1 MSTEARHGTERHS
14 TIADENTIL
23 RGQVGSGLHGVTTG
37 DDDRDEMG
45 ICIEPPEAVIGL
57 EKFEQYIYRTQPDGA
72 RSGPGDLDLCVYS
85 LRKWMKLAAEGNP
98 TVLMMLW
105 IPDSELTVKTELGV
119 ELQAASE
126 LFITKQ
132 AGRKFLGYL
141 NSQREGLEGTHH
153 RHTNRPEL
161 IEQYGFDTKYAYHA
175 LRLGIQ
181 GIEFLTER
189 RIHLPMKPSN
199 IDALLCVRRGQ
210 TTLAEVL
217 NWLESL
223 TRGLEHLI
231 EKAPSRDVPDAPDWD
246 RINAWL
252 VNMYQRH
259 WRTSE
264 AHPDHQISNVARD
277 AHNIAVSQQRWR

>member
-1 MSTEARHGTERHS
+1 MSTEARHGTERHCA
-14 TIADENTIL
+14 IADENTIL

-37 DDDRDEMG
+37 ADDRDEMG

-85 LRKWMKLAAEGNP
+85 LRKWTRLAAEGNP
-98 TVLMMLW
+98 SVLLMLW
-105 IPDSELTVKTELGV
+105 IPDDELTVKTQLGV

-126 LFITKQ
+126 LFVTKQ

-175 LRLGIQ
+175 LRLGMQ
-181 GIEFLTER
+181 GIQLLVEGKL
-189 RIHLPMKPSN
+189 HLPMVKAHR
-199 IDALLCVRRGQ
+199 DALLRVRRGE
-210 TTLAEVL
+210 TSLPDVKGWLAY
-217 NWLESL
+217 L
-223 TRGLEHLI
+223 TWSLEHSISTASL
-231 EKAPSRDVPDAPDWD
+231 PDGPDWV
-246 RINAWL
+246 RINTWL
-252 VNMYQRH
+252 VDMYQRH
-259 WRTSE
+259 WRTRDTPPE
-264 AHPDHQISNVARD
+264 ARLSGAIRN
-277 AHNIAVSQQRWR
+277 AHNIAVSRSRWR